1 MKVIASKK
9 DTYENIIEL
18 AIENN
23 EAYIIK
29 NKSTPILIDN
39 MKASALL
46 SDDWVADAFLDM
58 YIAKTQEKDDNSEF
72 EKLASMLD

>member
-1 MKVIASKK
+1 MKVITSKK
-9 DTYENIIEL
+9 DMHENIVEL

-29 NKSTPILIDN
+29 NKSTPILMSD
-39 MKASALL
+39 MKANALL
-46 SDDWVADAFLDM
+46 SEDWVADAFLDM
-58 YIAKTQEKDDNSEF
+58 YIEKTQGKDDNSEF